1 MKVFK
6 FGGASIKD
14 VEGIKN
20 VANIIKKYRT
30 SQLIVVIS
38 ASGKITNAL
47 EEVVNSYTK
56 GHEDLNT
63 KWQYV
68 KDYHLA
74 LLHGL
79 LGEDPSLDDL
89 LSDLFA
95 EVEWVLEEPPA
106 RAYDYV
112 YDQIVSIGEL
122 LSTRIVSNYLNRE
135 NITNKW
141 VDARDIIITDETY
154 REGKIQWEETLKKTN
169 ELITPIIKEG
179 IVCVTQGFIGATK
192 DNETTTLG
200 REGSDYSAAILSH
213 CLHGEA
219 MVIWKDVSGVLTA
232 DPRLFDNVQKLD
244 KLSYQEAI
252 EMTYYGATVIHP
264 KTIKPIQN
272 KSIPLYVKSFLDP
285 DAEGTI
291 ISSFSDLNYPPVVMV
306 EKNQIL
312 LKITTRDFSFVV
324 ESHLAMIFDLFAKY
338 RIKINM
344 MRNSAISFSVSVNND
359 PGKIDSLCAELEAN
373 FNISRQD
380 GFQVYTVRHFTDQM
394 IEHLKENKLIGMEDR
409 TDKTLQMAVKD
420 IPLMTLKH

>member
-20 VANIIKKYRT
+20 VANIIKKYRS

-47 EEVVNSYTK
+47 EEVVNAYIK
-56 GHEDLNT
+56 GQDDLNT
-63 KWQYV
+63 KWQFV
-68 KDYHLA
+68 KDYHLT
-74 LLHGL
+74 LLNGL
-79 LGEDPSLDDL
+79 TEDREGSGEL
-89 LSDLFA
+89 LNDLFA

-106 RAYDYV
+106 RTYDYV

-122 LSTRIVSNYLNRE
+122 LSTRIVSHYLNQE
-135 NITNKW
+135 KIANKW
-141 VDARDIIITDETY
+141 VDARDIIITDDTY
-154 REGKIQWEETLKKTN
+154 REGKIQWSETQKKTK
-169 ELITPIIKEG
+169 EIILPIIQEG
-179 IVCVTQGFIGATK
+179 TVCLTQGFIGATK

-213 CLHGEA
+213 CLDAEA

-232 DPRLFDNVQKLD
+232 DPRLFENVQKLD

-272 KSIPLYVKSFLDP
+272 KSIPLYVKSFLEP

-291 ISSFSDLNYPPVVMV
+291 ISQFSDLNYPPVVMV

-359 PGKIDSLCAELEAN
+359 SGKIDSLCSELEAN